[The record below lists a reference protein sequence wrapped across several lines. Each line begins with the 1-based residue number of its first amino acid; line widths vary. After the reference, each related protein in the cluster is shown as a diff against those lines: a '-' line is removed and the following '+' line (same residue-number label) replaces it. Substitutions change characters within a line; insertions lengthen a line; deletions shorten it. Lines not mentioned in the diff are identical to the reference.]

1 MASLALPRFGAVPRQ
16 EAKEPPLGLITITV
30 MLGLIMAIV
39 DTSIVNVALNNMA
52 GTLGATTDEIGWV
65 ATGYILANVI
75 VMPLNGWL
83 TARFGRRNFYAACLA
98 LFTVASFLCG
108 TANSVYLL
116 VFYRVLQGIGGG
128 ALQPT
133 AQSILFESYPPEK
146 RSGAMAIFGMGAMVG
161 PAIGPVLGG
170 VIVDNFS
177 WPLIFFINIPI
188 GILAFVMTMRYIRD
202 PSYIKRDSSPMDF
215 VGLGLLTAGL
225 AALQYVL
232 ERGQR
237 EVWFSSYTIVIMTV
251 VSVVSLIW
259 FVMRMLRA
267 ANPIVDLR
275 VFKNRGFAA
284 GNFIGIISGF
294 GLYGTALIIPLF
306 LQSALGFTATLTG
319 LALIPGAIATAI
331 SMPIA
336 ARVGKW
342 IDGRLSIAIGLFL
355 FAAGCWSMGGLSGDA
370 GIGDIFWPRILQ
382 GFALGFLFVPL
393 STKTLADVPRDR
405 LAGATGV
412 YTLVRQLGG
421 SLGIA
426 ILEFLLQRKED
437 QAYATLAGSVTLA
450 NPNVANLVGGHP
462 TVAMSSAAQLMSIV
476 QRNATVLSYDYLLQ
490 LCAVVFLIS
499 IPTVFLLSGKKPGA
513 GGPAPAVLAAD

>member
-1 MASLALPRFGAVPRQ
+1 LASLALPGFGAFARQ
-16 EAKEPPLGLITITV
+16 QAKEPPLGLITITV

-108 TANSVYLL
+108 TASNVYILI
-116 VFYRVLQGIGGG
+116 FYRVIQGIGGG

-133 AQSILFESYPPEK
+133 AQSILFESYPPER

-170 VIVDNFS
+170 LIVDNFS

-188 GILAFVMTMRYIRD
+188 GIVAFIMTMLYIRD
-202 PSYIKRDSSPMDF
+202 PAYIKRSSAPMDF

-225 AALQYVL
+225 GALQYVL

-237 EVWFSSYTIVIMTV
+237 EDWFSSATIVIMAI
-251 VSVVSLIW
+251 VSAVSLVS
-259 FVMRMLRA
+259 FVVRMLRV

-306 LQSALGFTATLTG
+306 LQGALGFSATLTG
-319 LALIPGAIATAI
+319 FALLPGAIATAI

-336 ARVGKW
+336 ARVGRFV
-342 IDGRLSIAIGLFL
+342 DGRLSIAFGLFL
-355 FAAGCWSMGGLSGDA
+355 FAVGSWTMGFLNADA
-370 GIGDIFWPRILQ
+370 GIGTIFWPRVLQ

-393 STKTLADVPRDR
+393 STTTLAGVPRDR
-405 LAGATGV
+405 MSGATGV

-437 QAYATLAGSVTLA
+437 EAYATLAGSVTLA
-450 NPNVANLVGGHP
+450 NPSVANMAGGHS
-462 TVAMSSAAQLMSIV
+462 TVSTHAAAQLMGIV
-476 QRNATVLSYDYLLQ
+476 QSNATILSYDFLLQ
-490 LCAVVFLIS
+490 LCGVIFLIS
-499 IPTVFLLSGKKPGA
+499 IPTVLLLTGKKPASGA
-513 GGPAPAVLAAD
+513 APAVMAAD